1 MFFSIQKLGG
11 RKIQAIEKMNGI
23 GCTIF
28 KMKKKKIIG
37 SMFNKTEFLRFN
49 FQFSQL
55 NKESNPIII
64 VIITKDGVRVK
75 VGLPLKA

>member
-1 MFFSIQKLGG
+1 M
-11 RKIQAIEKMNGI
+11 EKMNRI

-55 NKESNPIII
+55 NKESIPIVI

-75 VGLPLKA
+75 VGPPLKA